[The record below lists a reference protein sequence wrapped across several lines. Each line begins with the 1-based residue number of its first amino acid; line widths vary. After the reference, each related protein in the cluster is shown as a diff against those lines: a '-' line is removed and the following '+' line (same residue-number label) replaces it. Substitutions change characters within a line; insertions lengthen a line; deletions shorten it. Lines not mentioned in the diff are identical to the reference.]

1 MITVYP
7 RVGDRVI
14 RSTLPG
20 GLKVITVPKPGFKRK
35 YAFIAFSF
43 GGMDCAW
50 EQDGKTVTC
59 PEGTAH
65 YLEHRKF
72 ETRLGSADLLLAAEG
87 AQANAFTSEDMT
99 AYLMECSD
107 NFEKSLEILLSFVSE
122 DYFPSEGVERER
134 GIITQEIDMCFDDPW
149 WCAGRAL
156 VEGLYSSHALLS
168 STVGTRQTIA
178 GVDDKVLRRCY
189 EAHYTLDNAVL
200 CVVGDVESERVEA
213 IASEYLKLNAK
224 SAKKLRTA
232 EGGLSVTK
240 EQELIL
246 PVSSPIFELGFKAEP
261 PARGKEHMKM
271 GFLCELACES
281 ILGGSSP
288 LYSKLYSE
296 GLINSSFSIYGELS
310 PGACYC
316 AARSESEHAEKVRD
330 MILAEAERIGR
341 EGFDEKLF
349 ARQKK
354 ASFGA
359 RLRSLNSFENTAWDL
374 CDGVFSDCDYFEF
387 PEVYE
392 SITAC
397 QAAAFIAQTFTPER
411 ASLVKVT
418 PRKGE

>member
-1 MITVYP
+1 MITSYP
-7 RVGDRVI
+7 RVGDNVY

-20 GLKVITVPKPGFKRK
+20 GLRVITVPKPGFKKK

-43 GGMDCAW
+43 GGMDCTWDENGVLA
-50 EQDGKTVTC
+50 GC

-72 ETRLGSADLLLAAEG
+72 ETAKGSADLLLAAEG

-107 NFEKSLEILLSFVSE
+107 NFEKSLAILLSFVSE
-122 DYFPSEGVERER
+122 DYFPPEGVERER

-156 VEGLYSSHALLS
+156 VEGLYSSHPLLN
-168 STVGTRQTIA
+168 STVGTRQTIE
-178 GVDDKVLRRCY
+178 GVDADVLRHCY
-189 EAHYTLDNAVL
+189 RSHYTLDNAVL
-200 CVVGDVESERVEA
+200 CVVGDVEPSMVEEVA
-213 IASEYLKLNAK
+213 VKHLRLGAK
-224 SAKKLRTA
+224 SAKKLRNA
-232 EGGLSVTK
+232 EGGSITKSAELALPLSN
-240 EQELIL
+240 
-246 PVSSPIFELGFKAEP
+246 PIFELGFKAEP
-261 PARGKEHMKM
+261 PAMGAEHMRR

-288 LYSKLYSE
+288 LYSKLYAQ
-296 GLINSSFSIYGELS
+296 GLINSSFSVYGELS

-316 AARSESEHAEKVRD
+316 AARGESENADKVTQL
-330 MILAEAERIGR
+330 ILDEVQRIAR
-341 EGFDEKLF
+341 EGFDEKHF

-374 CDGVFSDCDYFEF
+374 CDGAFSNCDYFEF

-392 SITAC
+392 SITASE
-397 QAAAFIAQTFTPER
+397 AADFIARTFTPER
-411 ASLVKVT
+411 MCLVKVT
-418 PRKGE
+418 PLKGE